1 MRLGVLIVSHQSA
14 ACLRPCIDACLR
26 LAQPAAGLLVVDN
39 ASTDGSA
46 AVAAS
51 VPGVTVLHNPANL
64 GFAAAVNQ
72 GFRVLE
78 SADFVLLLNPDA
90 VLQTDLGPLV
100 RCLDD
105 PLTAIAA
112 GALCQPDGVPQKGFT
127 LRRFPTPAALAFEN
141 MGFNRIWPRNPINRR
156 WRCLDVDL
164 TKACDAEQP
173 AGAFLLIRRQAWARL
188 GGFDEGFRPVWF
200 EDVDFC
206 VRIRKTGYRIRYEPL
221 ALAVHIGG
229 HSICSMDW
237 SRRRLYWYG
246 NLLRFASLHFRPPG
260 LLLVALTV
268 GIGVAARGLLE
279 ALRRGSPDPLRTAGA
294 VLRLAAAAPWASVRP
309 VYGEGLAGHPGVATT
324 ERG

>member
-1 MRLGVLIVSHQSA
+1 MRLGVVIVSYESA
-14 ACLRPCIDACLR
+14 AVLRSCLEACLRFARPD
-26 LAQPAAGLLVVDN
+26 AGLLVVDN

-46 AVAAS
+46 AVAGS
-51 VPGVTVLHNPANL
+51 VPGVTVLHNSANP
-64 GFAAAVNQ
+64 GFAAAANQ

-78 SADFVLLLNPDA
+78 SADFILLLNPDA
-90 VLQTDLGPLV
+90 VLQSDIEPLA

-112 GALCQPDGVPQKGFT
+112 GALCQPTGVPQAGFT

-141 MGFNRIWPRNPINRR
+141 MGLNRIWPRNPINRR

-173 AGAFLLIRRQAWARL
+173 AGAFLLIRRKAWARL

-206 VRIRKTGYRIRYEPL
+206 FRARKSGYRIRYQPV
-221 ALAVHIGG
+221 ALAVHKGG
-229 HSICSMDW
+229 DSIRTLDW
-237 SRRRLYWYG
+237 CRRQLYWYG

-260 LLLVALTV
+260 LLLVAVTV
-268 GIGVAARGLLE
+268 GIGAAVRGLWE
-279 ALRRGSPDPLRTAGA
+279 TLRRGSPDPLLAAGV

-309 VYGEGLAGHPGVATT
+309 MPGEGLAGHPGVATT

>member
-1 MRLGVLIVSHQSA
+1 MRLGILIVSHQSA
-14 ACLRPCIDACLR
+14 ACLPSCLDACLR
-26 LAQPAAGLLVVDN
+26 LTQPAAGLLVVDN

-46 AVAAS
+46 TVAGS
-51 VPGVTVLHNPANL
+51 VPGVTVLHNPVNL
-64 GFAAAVNQ
+64 

-90 VLQTDLGPLV
+90 ILQTGLEPLV

-112 GALCQPDGVPQKGFT
+112 GALCQPDRIPQKGFT

-141 MGFNRIWPRNPINRR
+141 MGFNRIWPQNPINRR

-173 AGAFLLIRRQAWARL
+173 AGALLLIRRQAWARL

-206 VRIRKTGYRIRYEPL
+206 VRIKKSGYRIRYEPVV
-221 ALAVHIGG
+221 LAVHLGG
-229 HSICSMDW
+229 HSIRALNR
-237 SRRRLYWYG
+237 SRRQLYWYG
-246 NLLRFASLHFRPPG
+246 SLLRFASLHFRPPG
-260 LLLVALTV
+260 LWLVALTV
-268 GIGVAARGLLE
+268 GIGAAARGLWE
-279 ALRRGSPDPLRTAGA
+279 ALRRGSVEPLRAAGA

-309 VYGEGLAGHPGVATT
+309 VHGEGLTGHPGVATT

>member
-1 MRLGVLIVSHQSA
+1 MRLGVVIVSHQSA
-14 ACLRPCIDACLR
+14 ACLRPCLDACLR
-26 LAQPAAGLLVVDN
+26 WARPDAGLLVVDN

-46 AVAAS
+46 AVAGS
-51 VPGVTVLHNPANL
+51 VPGVTVLHNPANS
-64 GFAAAVNQ
+64 GFAAAANQ

-78 SADFVLLLNPDA
+78 SADVVLLLNPDA
-90 VLQTDLGPLV
+90 VLQTDLDPLM

-105 PLTAIAA
+105 PRIAIAA
-112 GALCQPDGVPQKGFT
+112 GALCQPAGVPQAGFT

-141 MGFNRIWPRNPINRR
+141 MGLNRIWPRNPINRR

-206 VRIRKTGYRIRYEPL
+206 VRIKNAGYLIRYEPL
-221 ALAVHIGG
+221 ALAVHLGG
-229 HSICSMDW
+229 DSIRSLDW
-237 SRRRLYWYG
+237 YRRRLYWYG

-260 LLLVALTV
+260 LVFVALTV
-268 GIGVAARGLLE
+268 GIGAAARGFWE
-279 ALRRGSPDPLRTAGA
+279 ALRRGSPDPLLAAGI

-309 VYGEGLAGHPGVATT
+309 VYGEGLAGHPGVVTT